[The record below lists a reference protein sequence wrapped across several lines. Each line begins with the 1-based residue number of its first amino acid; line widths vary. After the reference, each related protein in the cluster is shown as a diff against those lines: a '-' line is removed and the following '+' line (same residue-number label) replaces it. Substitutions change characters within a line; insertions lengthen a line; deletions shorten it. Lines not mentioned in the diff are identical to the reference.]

1 MCHTSFRRCAGVT
14 LSGGQK
20 ARISVARAA
29 YSQEDIVL
37 LDDPLSALDAHT
49 GRLVFDEVF
58 AAGGIMHNSARIL
71 VTHAGV
77 LMQVLRVGK
86 LATRMSC
93 TDRCTT
99 WGSTKSSTLHCCN

>member
-1 MCHTSFRRCAGVT
+1 VT

-86 LATRMSC
+86 FASRMSG
-93 TDRCTT
+93 TGGVAL
-99 WGSTKSSTLHCCN
+99 GSTNLFRYMLGILDLK